1 MRQKRGLM
9 RPTQFSDQSV
19 NNSRKRRRKSKK
31 KSKKKK
37 KKAVDINVYIEK
49 DLKRFQFLQTSGFTD
64 HVSFLYPRGMVPRMQ
79 KY

>member
-1 MRQKRGLM
+1 M

-19 NNSRKRRRKSKK
+19 NNSRK
-31 KSKKKK
+31 KKKK
-37 KKAVDINVYIEK
+37 KQEKKKEKKEAVDINVYIEK
-49 DLKRFQFLQTSGFTD
+49 DFKRFQFLQTSGFTD